1 MTRRFLP
8 AWLSMVVLAT
18 SVMMATVAN
27 AQPLSQ
33 QNRFPA
39 DQNNRSRVA
48 VRTNVYGNTRRGD
61 RQPMYRPLRGAHG
74 FSRMQSHRTVWTWG
88 RNDRRR

>member
-33 QNRFPA
+33 QNRFRA

-48 VRTNVYGNTRRGD
+48 VGTNVYGNTSRGNQ
-61 RQPMYRPLRGAHG
+61 QPMYRPRGGAHR